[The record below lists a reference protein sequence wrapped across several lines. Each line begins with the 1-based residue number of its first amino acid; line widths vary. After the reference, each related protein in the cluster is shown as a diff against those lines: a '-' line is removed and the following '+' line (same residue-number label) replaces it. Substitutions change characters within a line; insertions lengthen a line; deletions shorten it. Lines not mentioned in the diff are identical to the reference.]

1 METAI
6 TNISSHFE
14 GTNYTTVIKSNDHQL
29 IADEPIEDG
38 GQNEGFSPYE
48 LVLAGLAACT
58 TATLKMYA
66 DRKQWKVEKIDV
78 QLSMQAENGIQYI
91 KREITLIGDLDE
103 EQRKRMMMIAEKCP
117 VHKMLTNINQIATTL
132 SEK

>member
-1 METAI
+1 METTI
-6 TNISSHFE
+6 TNIRSHFE
-14 GTNYTTVIKSNDHQL
+14 GMNYNTVIKSNDHQL

-66 DRKQWKVEKIDV
+66 DRKQWKIEKIDV
-78 QLSMQAENGIQYI
+78 QLSMQADNGVQHI
-91 KREITLIGDLDE
+91 KREITLVGDLDE

-117 VHKMLTNINQIATTL
+117 VHKMLTNINQIVTTI